1 MWRAFEHV
9 RSSPSTSTGLGTT
22 LESRSSTGT
31 FPEAER
37 PPHID
42 IHLERAGSLQ
52 KPEGLVGLSDEVS
65 QDRELVIVTPRSISP
80 VTRLRCTPSSL

>member
-1 MWRAFEHV
+1 MWRTFEHV

-42 IHLERAGSLQ
+42 VHLARAGSLQ
-52 KPEGLVGLSDEVS
+52 KPEGLVGLSDDVMDMGS
-65 QDRELVIVTPRSISP
+65 PRQGASDSD
-80 VTRLRCTPSSL
+80 SD